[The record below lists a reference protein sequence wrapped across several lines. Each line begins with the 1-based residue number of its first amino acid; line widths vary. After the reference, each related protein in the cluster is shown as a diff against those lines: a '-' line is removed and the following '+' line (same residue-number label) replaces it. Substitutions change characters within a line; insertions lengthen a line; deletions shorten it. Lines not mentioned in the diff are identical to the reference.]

1 MKRNALIRAALATLL
16 ICGVAATGCGAKNPQ
31 GRRAV
36 EGTIS
41 IDGTPI
47 ATGTIEFAPDASNA
61 VQTTSGAV
69 ITDGKFSISE
79 TKGLTEGTYSVAVS
93 SRVDTGET
101 VDGPMGPEPVFKD
114 LVPARYGSETQEKAT
129 FSGKGPFVYEL
140 DIPSERR

>member
-1 MKRNALIRAALATLL
+1 MKRNVLTWAALATLL
-16 ICGVAATGCGAKNPQ
+16 VCVVGATTGCGSKNPQ

-47 ATGTIEFAPDASNA
+47 AQGSIEFLPDSSNA
-61 VQTTSGAV
+61 VQTSSGAV
-69 ITDGKFSISE
+69 ITDGKFKIAE
-79 TKGLTEGTYSVAVS
+79 TKGLAEGSYLVAVS
-93 SRVDTGET
+93 SNVDTGET
-101 VDGPMGPEPVFKD
+101 VDGPMGPEPLFKE

-140 DIPSERR
+140 DIPSE